1 MSDNEAA
8 GRLVLFVKSGC
19 DICEELLDVYRELME
34 ELCISHK
41 LEMFSMDHPVG
52 IAEAAALNAGSSFPV
67 LIETTDRPGVSNRWR
82 YDTEI
87 HKAALR
93 RRLGLDTDEDAT

>member
-19 DICEELLDVYRELME
+19 DRCEDLLDDLLASDAAAFPEIFY
-34 ELCISHK
+34 
-41 LEMFSMDHPVG
+41 VG
-52 IAEAAALNAGSSFPV
+52 TPRGLAEAAALNAGSSFPV